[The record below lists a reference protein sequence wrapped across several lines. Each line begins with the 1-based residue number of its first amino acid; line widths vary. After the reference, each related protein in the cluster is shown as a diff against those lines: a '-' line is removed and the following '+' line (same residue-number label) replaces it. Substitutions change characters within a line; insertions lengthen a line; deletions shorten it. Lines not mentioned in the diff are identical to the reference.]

1 MRIDTQKV
9 GAVTVFEP
17 HGPIIQD
24 DAEVFGGRLDQTLR
38 SSMGRLVLDV
48 SGVPYLDSA
57 GLEILADAAKSLQQT
72 GQSLRLSGANETL
85 RTVFDLTELAGMFD
99 HYQDVNTA
107 VRSFL

>member
-1 MRIDTQKV
+1 MRIQTQQV

-17 HGPIIQD
+17 QGPIIQD
-24 DAEVFGGRLDQTLR
+24 DAEDFAARLGETLR
-38 SSMGRLVLDV
+38 ASMGRLVVDV
-48 SGVPYLDSA
+48 ANVPYLDSR
-57 GLEILADAAKSLQQT
+57 GLETLADTAQSLQET

-85 RTVFDLTELAGMFD
+85 RTVFALTELDAHFD